1 MQWQFFIQ
9 NVVGGLETGSLYALA
24 ALGVVLIYRVSD
36 VTNFAQGEMAMF
48 STFMTYTVWTYARA
62 AELSYPYITAFVV
75 GVLLAAA
82 FGYIIERVFIRPTSG
97 SSLLGKMIVTFGL
110 ILIVNGSAAAVFGT
124 EAHYMPRAISGT
136 VVLGGII
143 FTPHSF
149 FVIGIALALMLGL
162 FWMIR
167 NTFLGLAIRATAQD
181 EEMARMMG
189 INTKRVTSFT
199 WIAATVLGGVAGL
212 MIAPTTNVFTG
223 MMTDVHLKSFIAAVL
238 GGFTSFIGPV
248 IGGLV
253 IGIMDNLVGFYISTD
268 WQTVIVYGFLIL
280 VLIFKP
286 YGIFGDRPQKKV

>member
-1 MQWQFFIQ
+1 LHWQILIQ
-9 NVVGGLETGSLYALA
+9 NIVGGLETGSLYALA

-48 STFMTYTVWTYARA
+48 STFMTYTVWTYSQGAG
-62 AELSYPYITAFVV
+62 LSYPYLTAFVV
-75 GVLLAAA
+75 GIMLAAL
-82 FGYIIERVFIRPTSG
+82 FGYLIERVFIRPTSE

-110 ILIVNGSAAAVFGT
+110 ILVVNGSAAAIFGT
-124 EAHYMPRAISGT
+124 DSHYMQRAVSGT
-136 VVLGGII
+136 VVVRGIV

-149 FVIGIALALMLGL
+149 FVIGLALALMLGL
-162 FWMIR
+162 FWMIK

-181 EEMARMMG
+181 DEVARMMG
-189 INTKRVTSFT
+189 INTKRITSFT
-199 WIAATVLGGVAGL
+199 WIAATVLGGLAGL
-212 MIAPTTNVFTG
+212 MIAPSTNVYTG
-223 MMTDVHLKSFIAAVL
+223 MMSDVHLKSFIAAVL

-286 YGIFGDRPQKKV
+286 YGIFGESPQKKV